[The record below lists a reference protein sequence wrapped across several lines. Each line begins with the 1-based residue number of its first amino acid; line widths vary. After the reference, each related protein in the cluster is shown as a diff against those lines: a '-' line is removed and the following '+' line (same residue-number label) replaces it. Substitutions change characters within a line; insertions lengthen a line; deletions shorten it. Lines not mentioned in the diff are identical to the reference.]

1 MSLSA
6 FTIKNRVIVLA
17 VAALLCAWGTFTY
30 FTIPRREDPEY
41 LVRTCQVLTSWPGT
55 ETQKVE
61 ELITAPL
68 EREINS
74 LDGIRWVRSE
84 TTPGRSAI
92 FVDLDRDTPGGEVLQ
107 MWDKVRARVNK
118 VQMPD
123 PSIVPVVNDEF
134 GDTNVMLTAV
144 HQVPMEGDDAI
155 RPENLYTPREMEI
168 FSRRIADNLKLISGI
183 AKVER
188 VGIQQEAIY
197 IETDLG
203 TWTQLSLTTDQIANI
218 VSERNVIAPGGTI
231 DTSVG
236 RVYGTPSGDLGAV
249 DELNSVVLGSAGES
263 NAETP
268 VYLRDLDLTV
278 VRDYQDPPLST
289 ARVSVPDATY
299 PAILLGFSMKGGSS
313 IGDVCAEAKA
323 AIHRLTN
330 VDRMLPPDVAVT
342 VITDASITVDRKISS
357 FVWNV
362 VGAIL
367 IVVVVVYLMVGFRI
381 AAVMASNIPL
391 IVIGSIAIV
400 PLFGVQLEQISIAAM
415 IIALGMLVDNAVQ
428 ICDQSRRLQA
438 DGMTPKEAAI
448 EGANQI
454 SFPMLIATGTTV
466 AAFYPML
473 LGLKGTTKE
482 YVYSLPVTLTV
493 VLILSWL
500 AAMTFCTLLAFYF
513 IRPPEDPKAPQ
524 SPIFQLLYKF
534 KKPKP
539 KTAEQEE
546 RGGLFST
553 VARAAI
559 KARFLVVAG
568 AFGALLWALSLPVG
582 SEFFP
587 QDLRDQFTIDVWLPD
602 GASIEQTDRK
612 TAELEAIIRKLS
624 PGTHPDT
631 GEPTD
636 RLMAMCSSVGRGAPR
651 WYLGRNP
658 ESPKPNFAE
667 VVIGTTDARFTPEF
681 AADIQRVALEGDE
694 ELGLEPVAGAR
705 IIVRQLMMGPSV
717 DAPIG
722 IRIFGTGFADIDI
735 MQEQAAG
742 LKRIF
747 EQRRDCWDVY
757 DSWGSPGYQMRI
769 DVDEDA
775 ANLAGVTNAGV
786 AQSLNAYFNGHYLT
800 TYREGDHTVPVY
812 FRLPPE
818 QRRTLAEIDNAYV
831 EGAYGKVPLD
841 QVADIDVQYDIAR
854 IDRRF
859 LNRVIEVRARNLPGI
874 RANDVVNDVVAS
886 EEFAAWEKRLPAGYT
901 WEIGGEL
908 FESLQGKKDIQTST
922 LISVM
927 AIVMLLIVQYN
938 GILKPAIVLMTIPLA
953 LIGAWPG
960 LFFTNSP
967 LGFMPQL
974 GLLSLFGMVVNTA
987 IIFIE
992 FAERVIKERA
1002 LASDGSGPILGMTK
1016 DEFRECLVYAGK
1028 VRLLPIAETTL
1039 TTIGGLLPLALAGGP
1054 LWEGMAWLMI
1064 FGLTVS
1070 TVLTL
1075 IVVPCLYT
1083 IFTETFRMV
1092 PVELDRD

>member
-1 MSLSA
+1 VSISS

-17 VAALLCAWGTFTY
+17 GAVLMSVWGAYTY
-30 FTIPRREDPEY
+30 MTIPQREDPEY

-61 ELITAPL
+61 ELITTPL

-84 TTPGRSAI
+84 NTPGRSAI
-92 FVDLDRDTPGGEVLQ
+92 FVDLDRNTPGHEVLQ
-107 MWDKVRARVNK
+107 MWDKVRARVDD
-118 VQMPD
+118 VEMPD

-134 GDTNVMLTAV
+134 GQTNVMLTAV
-144 HQVPMEGDDAI
+144 HQIPLPGEDEIREENRYTYRQMEV
-155 RPENLYTPREMEI
+155 
-168 FSRRIADNLKLISGI
+168 FSERIADDLKLLKGV

-188 VGIQQEAIY
+188 VGVRQEAIY
-197 IETDLG
+197 IESDLG
-203 TWTQLSLTTDQIANI
+203 TWTQLELTTDQIRDV
-218 VSERNVIAPGGTI
+218 VSVRNVIAPGGTI
-231 DTSVG
+231 DTGVG
-236 RVYGTPSGDLGAV
+236 RVYGTPTGDLGAV
-249 DELNSVVLGSAGES
+249 DELNSVVLGLTEHRGVS
-263 NAETP
+263 TP
-268 VYLRDLDLTV
+268 VYLKDLDLTV
-278 VRDYQDPPLST
+278 IRDYQDPPLNIG
-289 ARVSVPDATY
+289 RVGMPGFSEDA
-299 PAILLGFSMKGGSS
+299 IILGFSMKGGSN
-313 IGDVCAEAKA
+313 IGTVCEEARGTF
-323 AIHRLTN
+323 HRLRE
-330 VDRMLPPDVAVT
+330 VDRILPPDVAIT
-342 VITDASITVDRKISS
+342 LITDASVTVERKIND

-362 VGAIL
+362 IGAIL

-381 AAVMASNIPL
+381 ASVMASNIPL
-391 IVIGSIAIV
+391 IVIGSIALI
-400 PLFGVQLEQISIAAM
+400 PLFDVQLEQISIAAM

-428 ICDQSRRLQA
+428 ICDQSRRLQS

-473 LGLKGTTKE
+473 LGLQGSTKE
-482 YVYSLPVTLTV
+482 YVASLPITITI
-493 VLILSWL
+493 VLLLSWL
-500 AAMTFCTLLAFYF
+500 AAMTFCTLMAFYF
-513 IRPPEDPKAPQ
+513 VRAPKDPKAPQ
-524 SPIFQLLYKF
+524 SPVFQLLYLF
-534 KKPKP
+534 WKPAP
-539 KTAEQEE
+539 KTPEQEE
-546 RGGLFST
+546 KGGAFSM

-559 KARFLVVAG
+559 KARFLVVGG
-568 AFGALLWALSLPVG
+568 AFAAMAWAISLPVG

-602 GASIEQTDRK
+602 GASIEQTDEK
-612 TAELEAIIRKLS
+612 CAEIEEIIRRLS
-624 PGTHPDT
+624 PAKHPET
-631 GEPTD
+631 GEQVE
-636 RLMAMCSSVGRGAPR
+636 RLAAMCSVIGQGAPR

-658 ESPKPNFAE
+658 EAPKPNFAE
-667 VVIGTTDARFTPEF
+667 VVIGSTEPLFTPGF
-681 AADIQRVALEGDE
+681 AEDIQRVALEGDE
-694 ELGLEPVAGAR
+694 ELDLKPVAGAR

-735 MQEQAAG
+735 MMDQSNR
-742 LKRIF
+742 LKRLF
-747 EQRRDCWDVY
+747 DQRDDTWDVY
-757 DSWGSPGYQMRI
+757 DTWGSPGYQMRVT
-769 DVDEDA
+769 VDEDA
-775 ANLAGVTNAGV
+775 ANLAGVSNASV
-786 AQSLNAYFNGHYLT
+786 AQTLNAYFSGHYLT
-800 TYREGDHTVPVY
+800 TYREGDQTVPVY

-818 QRRTLAEIDNAYV
+818 QRGSLDEIGNAYV
-831 EGAYGKVPLD
+831 EGLYGKVPLD
-841 QVADIDVQYDIAR
+841 QVADVHVKYDTAR

-859 LNRVIEVRARNLPGI
+859 LNRVIEVRARNVPGV
-874 RANDVVNDVVAS
+874 RANDIVNDVINS
-886 EEFAAWEKRLPAGYT
+886 EEFAEWERGLPAGYT
-901 WEIGGEL
+901 WEVGGEL
-908 FESLQGKKDIQTST
+908 FESKLSKADLQTSIM
-922 LISVM
+922 ISFA
-927 AIVMLLIVQYN
+927 AIVLLLIIQYN
-938 GILKPAIVLMTIPLA
+938 GVLKPIIVLMTIPMA

-960 LFFTNSP
+960 LYFTNSP

-1002 LASDGSGPILGMTK
+1002 QASDGSGPILGLTK
-1016 DEFRECLVYAGK
+1016 EEFRECLVYAGK
-1028 VRLLPIAETTL
+1028 VRLLPISQTTL

-1092 PVELDRD
+1092 PVSLEED

>member
-1 MSLSA
+1 MSISE
-6 FTIKNRVIVLA
+6 FTMKNRVIVLS
-17 VAALLCAWGTFTY
+17 AATLLSAWGAFSY
-30 FTIPRREDPEY
+30 MTIPRREDPEY

-55 ETQKVE
+55 ETEKVE

-84 TTPGRSAI
+84 NTPGRSAI
-92 FVDLDRDTPGGEVLQ
+92 FVDLDRDTPGADVLQ

-123 PSIVPVVNDEF
+123 PSIVPIVNDEF

-144 HQVPMEGDDAI
+144 HQIPLEGEDGI
-155 RPENLYTPREMEI
+155 REEDRYTPREMEV
-168 FSRRIADNLKLISGI
+168 FSERLADDLKLVPGI

-188 VGIQQEAIY
+188 VGIRQEAIY
-197 IETDLG
+197 IESDLG
-203 TWTQLSLTTDQIANI
+203 TWTQLGLTTDEIQKI
-218 VSERNVIAPGGTI
+218 VSVRNVIAPGGI
-231 DTSVG
+231 VDTDVG
-236 RVYGTPSGDLGAV
+236 RVYGTPTGNLGAV
-249 DELNSVVLGSAGES
+249 DELNSVVVGMVENRGVS
-263 NAETP
+263 TP
-268 VYLRDLDLTV
+268 VYLDDLQMDV
-278 VRDYQDPPLST
+278 VRGYQDPPLAI
-289 ARVSVPDATY
+289 ARVNLPTGSE
-299 PAILLGFSMKGGSS
+299 PAILLGFSMKGGAS
-313 IGDVCAEAKA
+313 IGDVCTGAKET
-323 AIHRLTN
+323 IHRLKD
-330 VDRMLPPDVAVT
+330 VDRILPPDVEVT
-342 VITDASITVDRKISS
+342 IITDQSVTVDRKIND

-362 VGAIL
+362 LGAIL

-428 ICDQSRRLQA
+428 ICDQSRRLQSE
-438 DGMTPKEAAI
+438 GKTPYEAAI
-448 EGANQI
+448 QGANEI

-473 LGLKGTTKE
+473 LGLKGSTKE
-482 YVYSLPVTLTV
+482 YVGSLPITITV
-493 VLILSWL
+493 VLLLSWL

-513 IRPPEDPKAPQ
+513 IRPPKDPKAPQ
-524 SPIFQLLYKF
+524 SPVFQLLYKF
-534 KKPKP
+534 KKPRE
-539 KTAEQEE
+539 KTPEE
-546 RGGLFST
+546 EEKGGLFSV

-559 KARFLVVAG
+559 KARFLVVGG
-568 AFGALLWALSLPVG
+568 AVAAMVWAMSLPVG

-587 QDLRDQFTIDVWLPD
+587 QDIRDQFTIDVWLPD
-602 GASIEQTDRK
+602 GASIEQTDEK
-612 TAELEAIIRKLS
+612 TAELEEIIRKVS
-624 PGTHPDT
+624 PTKHPET
-631 GEPTD
+631 GETVD
-636 RLMAMCSSVGRGAPR
+636 RLKAMCSSIGRGAPR

-667 VVIGTTDARFTPEF
+667 IVIGSSEARFTPGF
-681 AADIQRVALEGDE
+681 AEDIQRVALEGDA
-694 ELGLEPVAGAR
+694 ELGVQPVAGAR
-705 IIVRQLMMGPSV
+705 VIVRQLMMGPSV

-722 IRIFGTGFADIDI
+722 IRIYGTGFADIPI
-735 MQEQAAG
+735 MREQG
-742 LKRIF
+742 DRLKRLF

-757 DSWGSPGYQMRI
+757 DTWGSPGYRARI
-769 DVDEDA
+769 AVDEDA
-775 ANLAGVTNAGV
+775 ANLAGVSNAAV
-786 AQSLNAYFNGHYLT
+786 AQTLNAYFTGHYLT
-800 TYREGDHTVPVY
+800 TFREGDHTVPVY

-818 QRRTLAEIDNAYV
+818 QRGSLIELENAYV

-841 QVADIDVQYDIAR
+841 HVAEADVLYDTAR

-859 LNRVIEVRARNLPGI
+859 LNRVLEVRARNVAGV
-874 RANDVVNDVVAS
+874 RANDIVNDVITSDA
-886 EEFAAWEKRLPAGYT
+886 FAEWERGLPPGFT
-901 WEIGGEL
+901 WEVGGEL
-908 FESLQGKKDIQTST
+908 FESKQGAADLQTSM
-922 LISVM
+922 LISVL

-938 GILKPAIVLMTIPLA
+938 GLLKPTIVLMTIPMA

-960 LFFTNSP
+960 LYFTNSP

-1002 LASDGSGPILGMTK
+1002 QASDGSGPIVGLSK
-1016 DEFRECLVYAGK
+1016 EEFRECLVYAGK
-1028 VRLLPIAETTL
+1028 VRLLPISETTL

-1092 PVELDRD
+1092 PVSLED